1 MFLFYFRGLTL
12 EEALAMLEDDDFEA
26 EKLQEITIFPPD
38 NATGELTDE
47 DSGDEDIMTINNL
60 PGSQLKAPTEI
71 VFENDIGDD
80 FSSEDDVPLSQIRQT
95 LMTNNAKRSAKKK
108 IRQIYQWVKDDLRPI
123 GDHFDE
129 EVYESQESPQQ
140 LFLNFFDED
149 LIQMIVTESNR
160 YAQQRN
166 RKSNIE
172 NFEVKSF
179 IGVLLL
185 SGYVQV
191 PRRRML
197 WEREQDTNNTLVA
210 ESISRDRFEY
220 ILSNVHFADNTN
232 LDQSDKFAKVK
243 PLFDHLKN
251 KFIEYAPV
259 SEMHSIDEA
268 MVPYFG
274 RHGCKQFIHN
284 KPIRY
289 GYKLWVGSNR
299 VGYINWFEPYQ
310 GSSTNISE
318 TYSDLGVGAAVV
330 LEYADVLCRKW
341 PNKKFHLFF
350 DNFFTSVPLIERLSE
365 KNLSATGTVRENRLF
380 GNSLTDS
387 KELKR
392 QCRGVYDYQKVADK
406 NIIAVKWHDNNV
418 VCLCSNAVG
427 VEPVHTVKRYS
438 RKERKNIQV
447 MYENNAQ

>member
-1 MFLFYFRGLTL
+1 
-12 EEALAMLEDDDFEA
+12 
-26 EKLQEITIFPPD
+26 
-38 NATGELTDE
+38 
-47 DSGDEDIMTINNL
+47 
-60 PGSQLKAPTEI
+60 
-71 VFENDIGDD
+71 
-80 FSSEDDVPLSQIRQT
+80 
-95 LMTNNAKRSAKKK
+95 
-108 IRQIYQWVKDDLRPI
+108 
-123 GDHFDE
+123 
-129 EVYESQESPQQ
+129 
-140 LFLNFFDED
+140 
-149 LIQMIVTESNR
+149 
-160 YAQQRN
+160 
-166 RKSNIE
+166 
-172 NFEVKSF
+172 
-179 IGVLLL
+179 
-185 SGYVQV
+185 
-191 PRRRML
+191 ML

-259 SEMHSIDEA
+259 SEMHSIDEV

-418 VCLCSNAVG
+418 VCLCSNAVE